1 MKRGQVTIYIILG
14 LVIVL
19 LIATALYFT
28 QESVRRFVQAETS
41 GAVVSQ
47 IEVMEI
53 NTYVGSCYEQT
64 FINALNSVGLR
75 GGYYKLPQNLYKESY
90 KLPQN
95 LYKESI
101 PFYLIQTRKY
111 IPSSSVVEQQIADYI
126 DDNIA
131 LCLNDLSSFPKFRF
145 NNFKSSSDVSISK
158 TVSLSSSYSVTSAYL
173 DSSEEISKTFE
184 FKQNLNLEKILSIA
198 DEITTGL
205 IDNEGLVDYT
215 ALGSYDY
222 LVVLANDGIDSVF
235 MIIDENV
242 EFNENNEYMFE
253 FGVRI

>member
-75 GGYYKLPQNLYKESY
+75 GGYY